1 MGIGWRRVGTC
12 SQPRSRL
19 AGDRQADVVV
29 VGGGYTGMWAA
40 WQVKALEPGARVALL
55 EADVCGRGPSG
66 RHGGFCNVMWVSL
79 GGMRGRWGGAGGAAA
94 ALAVA
99 RAAREAVT
107 GVESFCREQEVNAWF
122 RRAGY
127 LQVSTAPA
135 QDRTWEETLAG
146 CRELGV
152 LDAVQPL
159 TPAAG
164 AARCSS
170 PAFRGGAFYPDA
182 ATVQPARLAHG
193 LRDRLIAA
201 GVEVYERSP
210 VHGLGEGPDGVE
222 VRTPGGSVRAGAA
235 VIAIGGAAK

>member
-29 VGGGYTGMWAA
+29 VGGGYTGMWAG
-40 WQVKALEPGARVALL
+40 WQVKAREPGARVALL

-66 RHGGFCNVMWVSL
+66 RNGGFCNVMWFSL
-79 GGMRGRWGGAGGAAA
+79 ANMRRRWGDAA

-159 TPAAG
+159 TPAEV

-170 PAFRGGAFYPDA
+170 PAFRGGGFSPD
-182 ATVQPARLAHG
+182 PK
-193 LRDRLIAA
+193 
-201 GVEVYERSP
+201 
-210 VHGLGEGPDGVE
+210 
-222 VRTPGGSVRAGAA
+222 SV
-235 VIAIGGAAK
+235 V